1 MSRPGEQSAKRS
13 RRPVHRVVGNL
24 GIGEHPNIDV
34 RLSAM
39 AVIGGVALF
48 IVVSS
53 VSTLAIDRWI
63 RRRQRMTFLERL
75 KPYRRISVADE
86 AQRWLE
92 EQS

>member
-1 MSRPGEQSAKRS
+1 
-13 RRPVHRVVGNL
+13 
-24 GIGEHPNIDV
+24 
-34 RLSAM
+34 M